1 MPRSFRLPFRS
12 RARIASEIDEELAF
26 HLKTLAARLE
36 REGWPAHEAD
46 AEARRR
52 FGDLE
57 FTKYYCRTEDLRR
70 EGEKR
75 RMTVADELKQD
86 LRYALRGLRA
96 SPGFAI
102 VALAT
107 LALGIGANTAI
118 FSVVRGVLLDPLP
131 FTAPDRLVR
140 VWNAN
145 PTDRIEKGPY
155 SEPDFL
161 DLRAASRLTES
172 MGGFFFVEAQS
183 GVDLTGTGAPERLS
197 AALVTPGFFETLRPH
212 PLLGRVLVE
221 EEHRPGTS
229 RSVVIGYGLWQRR
242 FGGDAR
248 ILNKTITLSGEPYT
262 VVGIMRPEFTYPASQ
277 ALDAWIPLSYF
288 GPDYIGRVRGARFL
302 SVLARLKP
310 GVTPEQLRTE
320 AAGIASRLA
329 HTYPDNP
336 SWDNA
341 TVQPIRD
348 SIVGEV
354 RRPLIVLVAAVAL
367 VLLITCVNIAS
378 LLLAR
383 ASARQREIAVRAAL
397 GAGRGRIIRQLFTE
411 SVTLALAGG
420 ALGTALAY
428 VAVRALVASG
438 GAQLPGA
445 GDLRIDGVVLAFTFA
460 VSLLSGILFG
470 ALPAVRANGPVLE
483 QALRAGSRGSVGAQG
498 QRARSVL
505 VVVEVA
511 LAVVLV
517 IGASLATKSFARLLS
532 VKPGFD
538 PTHALVAR
546 VTVPNPPGAAP
557 ERMADYYTG
566 VLDAVRRVPGVTAAG
581 SVRDLP
587 TRGNG
592 ESLRAD
598 QFALPGAVPGKGE
611 PVQLHHISTDYFKAM
626 GVPLQAGREF
636 RSTDRAGAPR
646 VLIVNQELAR
656 RHWPNESAV
665 GKVLRVGKTEVEII
679 GVVGNMRQ
687 RGLSEP
693 VEPAI
698 YIHALQNMR
707 SGMSIVIRTSGDPLQ
722 VTRAVRDAIWSV
734 DRNVPISEMTTL
746 EHITGSAVARP
757 RLLAWLLGIFGAI
770 GLLLGA
776 LGIYGLLAFAVT
788 QRRQEIGVRVA
799 LGAPA
804 RSVLRLVVGQG
815 MLLAAAGVIIGTVGA
830 RLLTRQMQAVLF
842 DIAPSDPSTFV
853 QVIAVLLATALLAS
867 WLPAR
872 RALGIDPVTALRYE

>member
-1 MPRSFRLPFRS
+1 MPRSFRLPFQS

-26 HLKTLAARLE
+26 HLKAMAARLE
-36 REGWPAHEAD
+36 REGWPAVEAE

-57 FTKYYCRTEDLRR
+57 FTKHYCRTEDVRR

-75 RMTVADELKQD
+75 RMTIADELKQD
-86 LRYALRGLRA
+86 LRYAWRWLRA
-96 SPGFAI
+96 APGFAV
-102 VALAT
+102 VALTT

-131 FTAPDRLVR
+131 FAAADRIVR

-145 PTDRIEKGPY
+145 PTDRVEKGPY

-161 DLRAASRLTES
+161 DLRAATKLTES
-172 MGGFFFVEAQS
+172 IGGFFFVEAQS
-183 GVDLTGTGAPERLS
+183 GVDLTGSGAPERLS
-197 AALVTPGFFETLRPH
+197 AALVTPGFFETLRPR

-221 EEHRPGTS
+221 EEHRAGS
-229 RSVVIGYGLWQRR
+229 GRFVVIGYGLWQRR
-242 FGGDAR
+242 FGGDAG
-248 ILNKTITLSGEPYT
+248 ILNKAITLSGDPYT

-288 GPDYIGRVRGARFL
+288 GPDHIGRVRGARFL

-310 GVTPEQLRTE
+310 GVTPEQFRTE
-320 AAGIASRLA
+320 AAGVASRLA

-341 TVQPIRD
+341 TVLPIRD

-383 ASARQREIAVRAAL
+383 ASARHREIAVRAAL
-397 GAGRGRIIRQLFTE
+397 GAGRGRIVRQLITE
-411 SVTLALAGG
+411 SLTLALAGG
-420 ALGTALAY
+420 VLGTGLAY

-438 GAQLPGA
+438 GAELPGA
-445 GDLRIDGVVLAFTFA
+445 GDLRIDGVVLAFTFG
-460 VSLLSGILFG
+460 VSVLSGLLFG
-470 ALPAVRANGPVLE
+470 ALPAIRANGPVLE
-483 QALRAGSRGSVGAQG
+483 QALRAGSRGSGGTQG
-498 QRARSVL
+498 QRMRSAL
-505 VVVEVA
+505 VVAEVA

-517 IGASLATKSFARLLS
+517 VGASLATKSFARLLS

-546 VTVPNPPGAAP
+546 ISIPSASGTTQ
-557 ERMADYYTG
+557 ERMNNYYTG
-566 VLDAVRRVPGVTAAG
+566 VLDAVRRVPGVVAVG

-592 ESLRAD
+592 EGVRAD
-598 QFALPGAVPGKGE
+598 QLALPGAAAGKGA
-611 PVQLHHISTDYFKAM
+611 PVQLHHISADYFKAM
-626 GVPLQAGREF
+626 GVPLRAGREF
-636 RSTDRAGAPR
+636 LPTDRAGAPT
-646 VLIVNQELAR
+646 VLIVNEELAR
-656 RHWPNESAV
+656 RYWPNESAV
-665 GKVLRVGKTEVEII
+665 GKILHAGKTDIEIV
-679 GVVGNMRQ
+679 GVVGSMRQ

-693 VEPAI
+693 LEPAM

-707 SGMSIVIRTSGDPLQ
+707 SGMSIVVRTSGDPLR
-722 VTRAVRDAIWSV
+722 VTRSVRDAIWSI

-746 EHITGSAVARP
+746 EHVTGSAVARP
-757 RLLAWLLGIFGAI
+757 KLLAWLLGIFGAI

-776 LGIYGLLAFAVT
+776 LGIYGLLSFAVT
-788 QRRQEIGVRVA
+788 QRQQEIGVRVA
-799 LGAPA
+799 LGAPP
-804 RSVLRLVVGQG
+804 RSVLRLIVGQG
-815 MLLAAAGVIIGTVGA
+815 MLLAAVGVIIGSVGA

-842 DIAPSDPSTFV
+842 DIAPSDVVTFV
-853 QVIAVLLATALLAS
+853 QVIVVLLGTALLAS

-872 RALGIDPVTALRYE
+872 RALGIDPVRALRSE